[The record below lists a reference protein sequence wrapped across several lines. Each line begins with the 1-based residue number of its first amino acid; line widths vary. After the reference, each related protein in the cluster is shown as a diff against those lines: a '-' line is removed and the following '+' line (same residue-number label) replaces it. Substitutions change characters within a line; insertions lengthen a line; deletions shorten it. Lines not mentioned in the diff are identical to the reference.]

1 MELIMQTDLEKEL
14 PQAIDFNYEA
24 IKAELAGKLEK
35 YKSLVVTEDGIKAAK
50 ADRASLN
57 RLRDALDG
65 KRKEVKKQCMSPYTA
80 FEEKVK
86 QLLSMI
92 AEPADAIDRQLK
104 AFEEVKKA
112 EKLARLTEFY
122 QMHVGDLIE
131 ILPMEKVL
139 NSKWANT
146 TMPEGSVTQEM
157 ADKIVKARN
166 DLKVIEA
173 MKLSCEIQVKEAYL
187 RNLDMSE
194 ALAEKA
200 RFEEREKAL
209 EAARQTAQQT
219 ARQDKSSA
227 PPSQPAGSP
236 EIKPPAGPSKTIRAV
251 FYDTT
256 PAFRQ
261 EMNALIRAHNIKVE
275 AF

>member
-24 IKAELAGKLEK
+24 IKAELAEKLEK

-104 AFEEVKKA
+104 AFEEAKKA

-139 NSKWANT
+139 NPKWANT

-209 EAARQTAQQT
+209 EAARQTAQKE
-219 ARQDKSSA
+219 KSSA